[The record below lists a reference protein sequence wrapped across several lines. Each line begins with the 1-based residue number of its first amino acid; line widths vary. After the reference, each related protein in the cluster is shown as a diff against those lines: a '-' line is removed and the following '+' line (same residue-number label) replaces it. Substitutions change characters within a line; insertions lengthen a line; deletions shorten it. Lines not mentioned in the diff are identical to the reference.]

1 MVAILAILAKWL
13 VFRHFLGG
21 LLARVARMSTIFPYI
36 ARGAHHRTL
45 MPA

>member
-13 VFRHFLGG
+13 VFRHFLGAG
-21 LLARVARMSTIFPYI
+21 QGGQDVHYFPLHR
-36 ARGAHHRTL
+36 AGAHHRTL